1 MNIGLIIEFLID
13 LQFNNNRNWFKENN
27 EKYLKAKAEF
37 EQFIDVLI
45 PELKKFDNGIDIASS
60 KESIFRIFRDVRFS
74 KNKEP
79 YKTNFGAFL
88 AKGGRKSPYAGYYIH
103 IEPDRSFVGGGI
115 YIPEPK
121 ILHSI
126 RAEIYENIDEFKRI
140 INNDNFRRYFSEVYG
155 EKLKIAP
162 KGFPKEFP
170 GIDLLKHK
178 HYAITYS
185 VKNSFWSG
193 KKIIET
199 LMNVFRVQYPFN
211 QFLNRAVAKAV

>member
-1 MNIGLIIEFLID
+1 MNFKVIIEFLID

-27 EKYLKAKAEF
+27 ERYLKAKAEF

-45 PELKKFDNGIDIASS
+45 PKLKQLDISIDITSS

-88 AKGGRKSPYAGYYIH
+88 AKGGRKSPHAGYYIH
-103 IEPDRSFVGGGI
+103 IEPDHSFIGGGI
-115 YIPEPK
+115 YMPEPK

-126 RAEIYENIDEFKRI
+126 RTEIYDNTGEYKRI
-140 INNDNFRRYFSEVYG
+140 INHNNFRKYFSEIYG
-155 EKLKIAP
+155 DKLKMAP

-170 GIDLLKHK
+170 DIDLLKNK
-178 HYAITYS
+178 HYAVTCN
-185 VKNSFWSG
+185 VKNSFWFG
-193 KKIIET
+193 EKTIET
-199 LMNVFRVQYPFN
+199 LMDVFRAQYPFN
-211 QFLNRAVAKAV
+211 QFLNRAVAKVI